1 MAVARVVIRLLVI
14 LRFLSYISCSERS
27 IISWDT
33 GKKFNHALV
42 ISNVLILARN
52 VRFHRIRFPA
62 AKDSKHGRTVIGLAE
77 SSSNPPYVIGVESR
91 LLLCGDVHPL
101 LGLCHSR
108 VNSQDYASKER
119 ARSRERIVYSANQ
132 ILALNGCA
140 SKATVINQRVAC
152 QLNSLGLYRYKFSDS
167 RNFVSRMDIRNSIV
181 ISEEASKNANIPN
194 WPGRYNGEIDLE
206 PHVPEGVCRIPVR
219 VTPRSSSLP
228 PQVKVYALGRKNNV
242 RANLTT
248 IKRLPMPPKP
258 CTAKPVTF
266 TLLNTRSVRNESL
279 IVKDFVVEHNIDI
292 LAMTETWLSADGSDE
307 LIIRDI
313 CPKGFDLLSV
323 PRGSRGGGVAL
334 LYRKLLK
341 FKRQSQIKTKFKSF
355 EFTDLLMNHSSL
367 SLRVAV
373 IYRPP
378 PSKSNNTSNDLFF
391 EELIILQL

>member
-14 LRFLSYISCSERS
+14 LRLLSYISCSERS
-27 IISWDT
+27 SINSDT

-101 LGLCHSR
+101 PGPCHSR

-167 RNFVSRMDIRNSIV
+167 RNFVSRMDMRACEQEVS
-181 ISEEASKNANIPN
+181 
-194 WPGRYNGEIDLE
+194 
-206 PHVPEGVCRIPVR
+206 VR
-219 VTPRSSSLP
+219 PLP
-228 PQVKVYALGRKNNV
+228 PCY
-242 RANLTT
+242 
-248 IKRLPMPPKP
+248 
-258 CTAKPVTF
+258 
-266 TLLNTRSVRNESL
+266 
-279 IVKDFVVEHNIDI
+279 
-292 LAMTETWLSADGSDE
+292 
-307 LIIRDI
+307 
-313 CPKGFDLLSV
+313 
-323 PRGSRGGGVAL
+323 
-334 LYRKLLK
+334 
-341 FKRQSQIKTKFKSF
+341 
-355 EFTDLLMNHSSL
+355 
-367 SLRVAV
+367 
-373 IYRPP
+373 
-378 PSKSNNTSNDLFF
+378 
-391 EELIILQL
+391 